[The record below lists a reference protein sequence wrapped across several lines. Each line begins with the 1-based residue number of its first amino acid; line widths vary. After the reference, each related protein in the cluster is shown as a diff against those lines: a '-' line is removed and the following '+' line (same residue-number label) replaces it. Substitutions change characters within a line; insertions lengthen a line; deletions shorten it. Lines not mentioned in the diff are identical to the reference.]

1 MLLTGRMPVLLA
13 KEDPM
18 TRERT
23 ALFLMLAMAFTLS
36 SCGGAPV
43 APARPDALAARPA
56 PVAPAASAGEE
67 LAATVN
73 GKPIRM
79 AELRELLV
87 KGRGAEAFAQ
97 LTVSAIVEQAA
108 ESEGV
113 VVADADIEA
122 ETNETLREYVPS
134 VEPAQHET
142 VLSRILAEA
151 KLPRVYWDMTMR
163 RNAILRK
170 LAAKK
175 LVITDKMLTAE
186 YNRQYGE
193 KVSIRHIQCASLA
206 DAQKMLDR
214 IAKGE
219 DFAQLARDFSIN
231 KQTAPQ
237 GGLIPPFSRDD
248 EAAALVIRDIAFGLA
263 DGKVSEIVQVDKH
276 FHILKREK
284 TIPPTEAPP
293 FESVKEELRK
303 RLAAANIR
311 PMQTRL
317 LRDLHNAADLRVIDP
332 LLKETTAQEAAKAV
346 GD

>member
-1 MLLTGRMPVLLA
+1 
-13 KEDPM
+13 
-18 TRERT
+18 
-23 ALFLMLAMAFTLS
+23 
-36 SCGGAPV
+36 
-43 APARPDALAARPA
+43 
-56 PVAPAASAGEE
+56 
-67 LAATVN
+67 
-73 GKPIRM
+73 
-79 AELRELLV
+79 
-87 KGRGAEAFAQ
+87 
-97 LTVSAIVEQAA
+97 
-108 ESEGV
+108 
-113 VVADADIEA
+113 
-122 ETNETLREYVPS
+122 
-134 VEPAQHET
+134 
-142 VLSRILAEA
+142 
-151 KLPRVYWDMTMR
+151 MTMR

-237 GGLIPPFSRDD
+237 GGLLPPFSRDD
-248 EAAALVIRDIAFGLA
+248 EAASLTIRDIAFGLA

-276 FHILKREK
+276 FHVLKREK
-284 TIPPTEAPP
+284 TIPPTEAPA

-332 LLKETTAQEAAKAV
+332 VLKETTALEAVKAV